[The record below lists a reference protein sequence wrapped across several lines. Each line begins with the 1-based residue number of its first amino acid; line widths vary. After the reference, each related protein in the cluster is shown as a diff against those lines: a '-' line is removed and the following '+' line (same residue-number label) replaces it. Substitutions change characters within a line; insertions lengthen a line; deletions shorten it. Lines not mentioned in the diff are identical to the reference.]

1 MRRAPPARRRRALAL
16 TMLAALVLPALNG
29 CAVVAVT
36 SAVVSAG
43 VTVASTAVDATVWA
57 GKGVVNA
64 GGAVLG
70 AGR

>member
-1 MRRAPPARRRRALAL
+1 MRRAPPARHRRALAL
-16 TMLAALVLPALNG
+16 AVLAALALPALGG

-36 SAVVSAG
+36 SAVVGAG
-43 VTVASTAVDATVWA
+43 VTVASTAVDATVWV

>member
-1 MRRAPPARRRRALAL
+1 MRRAAPAGRRRALTL
-16 TMLAALVLPALNG
+16 TVLAALALPALGG
-29 CAVVAVT
+29 CAVVAVAST
-36 SAVVSAG
+36 VVGAG

-70 AGR
+70 ADR